1 MLAKT
6 GVHPKSR
13 ARSKAV
19 EERAQGWDKLTLLSL
34 DQDAEETGYM
44 EPEGDGSSTT
54 GRLINEH
61 IGNASLQG
69 QRDGGDFTGVEV
81 GITRECG
88 RDDVRIGERDEG
100 RETQSD
106 EAGIR
111 NRFVLKFD
119 PNLPGCEDFLI
130 DDGQEG
136 LQTQPAQIQNDGCI
150 RETITGGEVFQSL
163 QDPAQTSPR

>member
-6 GVHPKSR
+6 GVHPKFR
-13 ARSKAV
+13 ARGKAV
-19 EERAQGWDKLTLLSL
+19 EERAQGWDELTLLSL
-34 DQDAEETGYM
+34 DQDAEETGYV
-44 EPEGDGSSTT
+44 ETEGDGSGTT

-69 QRDGGDFTGVEV
+69 QRDGGDFTRVEV
-81 GITRECG
+81 GITRERG
-88 RDDVRIGERDEG
+88 RDDVGIGERDEG
-100 RETQSD
+100 RKTQSD
-106 EAGIR
+106 EASIHE
-111 NRFVLKFD
+111 RFALKFD

-150 RETITGGEVFQSL
+150 R
-163 QDPAQTSPR
+163 DNDHWR